1 MALDVSKYG
10 EDSLEQI
17 SNMKFTEQEQII
29 LDFVL
34 KQDEKYTDEE
44 YINLAFEFA
53 EKNGLNQ

>member
-1 MALDVSKYG
+1 
-10 EDSLEQI
+10 
-17 SNMKFTEQEQII
+17 MKFTEQEQII